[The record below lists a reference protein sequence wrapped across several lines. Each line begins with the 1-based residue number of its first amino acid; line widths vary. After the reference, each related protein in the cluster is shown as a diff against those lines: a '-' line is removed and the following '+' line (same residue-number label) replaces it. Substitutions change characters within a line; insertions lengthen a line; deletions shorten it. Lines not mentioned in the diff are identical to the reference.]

1 MKHANLGAYCV
12 AIAAVAMLAAGCTSG
27 QGASNESDT
36 LSSSSLS
43 PSAEATRQAPQP
55 TLTAQALQ
63 PPEQHPAPGRTAVVF
78 DPCTWI
84 PDDSIV
90 KAGFDPNSRTRGSD
104 QTGVQTFLACRFSS
118 QPRLLTVMSGNVTWD
133 EDLQKNSS
141 RSEPISVNGR
151 EAMWVHDPGIRRG
164 CEIHMRTKVGFVDLL
179 TTLTV
184 DGAVQ
189 GLRPC
194 DGLLE
199 IATAIEPSIG
209 KDN

>member
-1 MKHANLGAYCV
+1 MKHAKLSCYY
-12 AIAAVAMLAAGCTSG
+12 LAGLVVTLLVAGCTSG
-27 QGASNESDT
+27 QDT
-36 LSSSSLS
+36 STGPDTSSTSSPS
-43 PSAEATRQAPQP
+43 PSASALKAPYP
-55 TLTAQALQ
+55 TLTAPSLQ
-63 PPEQHPAPGRTAVVF
+63 PPELHPAPGRAEVVF

-84 PDDSIV
+84 PDDIIA
-90 KAGFDPNSRTRGSD
+90 KAGFDPNSRKRGSD
-104 QTGVQTFLACRFSS
+104 QTGIQAFLICTFKS

-133 EDLQKNSS
+133 EDLQKNGSW
-141 RSEPISVNGR
+141 SEPITVNGR
-151 EAMWVHDPGIRRG
+151 EAMWVHDPGVRRG
-164 CEIHMRTKVGFVDLL
+164 CEVHLRTKAGFVDVL
-179 TTLTV
+179 TTLTS